1 MRYRFDSYHPL
12 GLRLLALIEAFHAR
26 VISHRK
32 VGRLHKGPGQILVA
46 VLPVAA
52 PLALAVTDL
61 STVYTTAV
69 GSEITHLG
77 KSSDVSRLEHD
88 GQR

>member
-1 MRYRFDSYHPL
+1 MRYGFDSYRSM
-12 GLRLLALIEAFHAR
+12 GLVFLALIETFHPR

-32 VGRLHKGPGQILVA
+32 VSRLHKSPGQILVA